1 MNGGIEMQGEAAEPR
16 IYLPAAAATAVGA
29 AGKRLL
35 LFQVPEL
42 DLMIKR
48 VLASRPREYT
58 YRWAYHPGHRLH
70 VLLFGWPCGE
80 GAGIAIPEGAGDA
93 VLSFMLG
100 VTDVYI
106 TTEPVAGPGGADL
119 PPEAIDRI
127 RYGNT
132 VHLPDVKFKPEAGF

>member
-1 MNGGIEMQGEAAEPR
+1 MMGEPTEPQ
-16 IYLPAAAATAVGA
+16 IFLPAAAATS
-29 AGKRLL
+29 AGEGGRRRVF
-35 LFQVPEL
+35 FQVPEL

-48 VLASRPREYT
+48 VLASQPTEYT

-93 VLSFMLG
+93 VLHFMLG
-100 VTDVYI
+100 VSDVYI
-106 TTEPVAGPGGADL
+106 TTQAVAGPQGAEL

-132 VHLPDVKFKPEAGF
+132 VYLPDVKFKPEAGF